1 MAEAKKEVLQKTETK
16 NKSFQMP
23 ELLDLL
29 KVGAHFGHKKSAWDP
44 RMEKYIYEVRNG
56 IHIIDLVKTL
66 ELLEVAIQK
75 LQHYSERGNI
85 LIVGTKGQAATI
97 VEEVAKKSGMF
108 YINRRWP
115 GGLFTNFDA
124 IKKSVQTLVKME
136 EQIARGGKGLVKKEV
151 LLLQKDVERLNRMYN
166 GIKFMDKLP
175 EAIIVVDSAV
185 EKNAIKEA
193 RDMGIPIISL
203 VDTNCNPDIID
214 YPIPANDDS
223 LKSISLFVNIF
234 GEVVKDS
241 KSSLSVIS
249 LRRDNEALL
258 AKLEKEANE
267 EKERIAKMEEE
278 ERERMKA
285 LREGKIISSSSASVV
300 RVVKKEKDIDAEI
313 KKAEEVKEREDKKE
327 MDDLGLSARIVKL
340 LNEAGLK
347 SVPALKKLSKEE
359 LLAIK
364 GIGEKAAADILKAIK

>member
-66 ELLEVAIQK
+66 EMLEVAIQK

-223 LKSISLFVNIF
+223 LRSISLFVNIF

>member
-44 RMEKYIYEVRNG
+44 RMEKYIYETRNG

-66 ELLEVAIQK
+66 EMLEVALQKIQ
-75 LQHYSERGNI
+75 YFAERGNI

-97 VEEVAKKSGMF
+97 IEDVAKKSGMF

-115 GGLFTNFDA
+115 GGLFTNFDG

-151 LLLQKDVERLNRMYN
+151 LLLQKDVERLNRMYS

-185 EKNAIKEA
+185 EKNAVKEA
-193 RDMGIPIISL
+193 MNMNIPIISL
-203 VDTNCNPDIID
+203 IDTNCNPDVID

-234 GEVVKDS
+234 GDVVKDS
-241 KSSLSVIS
+241 KNSLSVIS
-249 LRRDNEALL
+249 LRRDNDALL
-258 AKLEKEANE
+258 AKLEKEATE

-285 LREGKIISSSSASVV
+285 LREGKITSATTSSVV

-313 KKAEEVKEREDKKE
+313 KKAEEVKEKEDKKG
-327 MDDLGLSARIVKL
+327 MDDLGLSARVIKA
-340 LNEAGLK
+340 LNDAGLK
-347 SVPALKKLSKEE
+347 SVPALKKMSKEE

-364 GIGEKAAADILKAIK
+364 GIGEKAVADILKAIK

>member
-1 MAEAKKEVLQKTETK
+1 MADAKTVVSEKTETK

-44 RMEKYIYEVRNG
+44 KMEKYIYETRNG
-56 IHIIDLVKTL
+56 IHIIDLVKSL
-66 ELLEVAIQK
+66 DLLEEALTK
-75 LQHYSERGNI
+75 LQGFAEKGNI

-97 VEEVAKKSGMF
+97 IEDVAKKSGMF

-115 GGLFTNFDA
+115 GGLFTNFEG

-136 EQIARGGKGLVKKEV
+136 EQIARGGKGLVKKEI
-151 LLLQKDVERLNRMYN
+151 LLLQKDVERLNRMYS

-175 EAIIVVDSAV
+175 EAIVVVDSAV

-193 RDMGIPIISL
+193 QNMNIPIISL
-203 VDTNCNPDIID
+203 IDTNCNPDIID

-223 LKSISLFVNIF
+223 LKSIALFVNLF
-234 GEVVKDS
+234 GEVVGKS
-241 KSSLSVIS
+241 KNSLSVIS

-278 ERERMKA
+278 DRERMKA
-285 LREGKIISSSSASVV
+285 LREGKISSANSASVV

-313 KKAEEVKEREDKKE
+313 KKAEEVKEKEDKKG
-327 MDDLGLSARIVKL
+327 MDDLGLSARVVKA

-347 SVPALKKLSKEE
+347 SVPAIKKMTKEE
-359 LLAIK
+359 LIAVK
-364 GIGEKAAADILKAIK
+364 GIGEKAVADILKAIK

>member
-66 ELLEVAIQK
+66 EMLEVAIQK

-223 LKSISLFVNIF
+223 LRSISLFVNIF

-313 KKAEEVKEREDKKE
+313 KKAEEVKDREDKKE